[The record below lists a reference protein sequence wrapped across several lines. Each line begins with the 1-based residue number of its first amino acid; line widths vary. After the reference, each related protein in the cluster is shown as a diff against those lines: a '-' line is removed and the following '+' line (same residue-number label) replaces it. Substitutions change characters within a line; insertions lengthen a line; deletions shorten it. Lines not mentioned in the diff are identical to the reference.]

1 MSGTGLYQKLRPIER
16 FETMQVSDCT
26 VCDDCRY
33 MIDNAPGNSCE
44 MTGSQ
49 VDPLDPACWRFSPK
63 TSISTEKKE
72 GTGNTEKPATSE
84 KIEGF

>member
-1 MSGTGLYQKLRPIER
+1 
-16 FETMQVSDCT
+16 
-26 VCDDCRY
+26 